1 MSSKHQLW
9 IIVSLLITIGT
20 SAALYKNRVLGFPFL
35 PDKDALVWTVEA
47 VVSFTAYGGP
57 VEVSMNRPYEEN
69 NMAVMDTDGTALGYT
84 FEMEK
89 NRVVWRSE
97 KAEGV
102 QKIHFRTKAYRK
114 DFDVGEDKTDA
125 LPVEEEKAPQIFGE
139 ALEDAAKAIVSES
152 MQEDD
157 GAIQITKR
165 LLDNL
170 NSPDNLYALRLL
182 EQADDFGGKVNLA
195 KSLLQLAGVRC
206 RFTKGLWLGESEK
219 NQQLKGY
226 IEVFEDGSWVFINP
240 RTAEIENKQDI
251 LIWQHNDES
260 LLELV
265 GGKDGKI
272 KFSTVSGRVP
282 TRRAA
287 IEHGKYKSS
296 PLIDF
301 SIYSLPVAD
310 QNTFK
315 LLLLVPIGA
324 LIVVILRN
332 LVGIATS
339 GTFMPILLA
348 MVLLQ
353 TSLLAG
359 IGLFVVVV
367 GIGLILRSY
376 LSHLNLL
383 LVPRISAVLVFV
395 ILIYIAISVIG
406 IKLGVEAGLQVTFFP
421 MIILSWTIERMSIL
435 WEEEGP
441 RDVLIQGGGSLL
453 SASVIYL
460 VMKNGFINHLVYYF
474 PELLLVVLAIIIMIG
489 SYSGYRLTE
498 LRRFEPLVKKS

>member
-9 IIVSLLITIGT
+9 IIVSLLIGIGT
-20 SAALYKNRVLGFPFL
+20 SAAIYKNRVLGFPFL

-47 VVSFTAYGGP
+47 AISFTAYGDP

-69 NMAVMDTDGTALGYT
+69 NMTVMDTDGTAPGYT

-97 KAEGV
+97 KAEGA
-102 QKIHFRTKAYRK
+102 QKILLRTKAYRK
-114 DFDVGEDKTDA
+114 DFDNGKTDA
-125 LPVEEEKAPQIFGE
+125 LPEENAPQIFGE
-139 ALEDAAKAIVSES
+139 ALEEAAKAIVDES
-152 MQEDD
+152 IQGNG

-165 LLDNL
+165 LLNSL
-170 NSPDNLYALRLL
+170 NSPDNPYARRLL
-182 EQADDFGGKVNLA
+182 EQADDFGGKINLA
-195 KSLLQLAGVRC
+195 KSLLQLAGIQC

-226 IEVFEDGSWVFINP
+226 IEVFEEDSWVFINP
-240 RTAEIENKQDI
+240 RTGEIENKQDI

-272 KFSTVSGRVP
+272 KFSTVSGKVP

-287 IEHGKYKSS
+287 VEHGKYKGS
-296 PLIDF
+296 PFIDF
-301 SIYSLPVAD
+301 SIYSLPVAE

-324 LIVVILRN
+324 LVVVVLRN

-353 TSLLAG
+353 TSLLSG
-359 IGLFVVVV
+359 IALFIVVV

-406 IKLGVEAGLQVTFFP
+406 IQLEVEAGLQVTFFP

-460 VMKNGFINHLVYYF
+460 VMENGFINHLVYYF
-474 PELLLVVLAIIIMIG
+474 PELLLVVLAVIIMIG

-498 LRRFEPLVKKS
+498 LRRFEPLIKKS